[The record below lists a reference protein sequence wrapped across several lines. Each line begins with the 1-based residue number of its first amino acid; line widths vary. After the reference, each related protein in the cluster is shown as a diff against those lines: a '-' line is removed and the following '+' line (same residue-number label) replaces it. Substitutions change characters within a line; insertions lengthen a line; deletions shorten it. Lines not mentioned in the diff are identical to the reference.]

1 MSPAGG
7 ASERGSPTED
17 LMLGEVGETLELLG
31 VLLTILGSLAIMVFL
46 GKWWET

>member
-1 MSPAGG
+1 MGG
-7 ASERGSPTED
+7 A
-17 LMLGEVGETLELLG
+17 MLGEVGETLELVG